1 MSRLESRSIASMASN
16 VNINRLSNTGV
27 DLRPRGMGN
36 DVAGGQRTSSAVVAE
51 SGCTQNEETK
61 SALRMAANLHGQL
74 HDSRGGGGGGV
85 GSEMTNQ
92 LLTNH
97 RECNCEAA
105 AIAVATN
112 GDPPGAS
119 LPTITLTEHDT
130 GANEEINEVRHGG
143 LKREK

>member
-36 DVAGGQRTSSAVVAE
+36 DVAGGQRTTSSAVVAE

-74 HDSRGGGGGGV
+74 HDSRGGGGV

-143 LKREK
+143 PKMEK

>member
-36 DVAGGQRTSSAVVAE
+36 DVAGGQRTSSAVVAAE

-61 SALRMAANLHGQL
+61 SALKMAANLHGH
-74 HDSRGGGGGGV
+74 HDSRGGGGV

-105 AIAVATN
+105 AATAATN

-143 LKREK
+143 LKMEK

>member
-36 DVAGGQRTSSAVVAE
+36 DVAGGQRTSSAIVAE
-51 SGCTQNEETK
+51 AATQNEETK
-61 SALRMAANLHGQL
+61 SALEMAANLHGLQ
-74 HDSRGGGGGGV
+74 DSGGV

-105 AIAVATN
+105 AATN
-112 GDPPGAS
+112 GDPGAS

-130 GANEEINEVRHGG
+130 GANEQINEVRPSVG
-143 LKREK
+143 

>member
-36 DVAGGQRTSSAVVAE
+36 DVAGGQRTSSSAVVAAE
-51 SGCTQNEETK
+51 AVCTQNEETK
-61 SALRMAANLHGQL
+61 SALKMAANLHGH
-74 HDSRGGGGGGV
+74 HDSRGGGGV

-143 LKREK
+143 LKLEK

>member
-36 DVAGGQRTSSAVVAE
+36 DVAGGQRTTSSAVVAAE
-51 SGCTQNEETK
+51 AVCTQNEETK
-61 SALRMAANLHGQL
+61 AALKMAAKLHGH
-74 HDSRGGGGGGV
+74 HDSRGGGGV

-97 RECNCEAA
+97 RECNC
-105 AIAVATN
+105 
-112 GDPPGAS
+112 
-119 LPTITLTEHDT
+119 
-130 GANEEINEVRHGG
+130 
-143 LKREK
+143 

>member
-16 VNINRLSNTGV
+16 VNINRLSNTSGV
-27 DLRPRGMGN
+27 DLHRPRGMGN
-36 DVAGGQRTSSAVVAE
+36 DVAGGQRTSSAVMATE
-51 SGCTQNEETK
+51 AATQNEETK
-61 SALRMAANLHGQL
+61 SALRMAANLHGH
-74 HDSRGGGGGGV
+74 HDSRGGGGGV
-85 GSEMTNQ
+85 GSEMTNH

-143 LKREK
+143 LKMEK